1 MPALYIPKAG
11 TFDGILSQLETVN
24 AIDPTGYTE
33 LQRQYRRI
41 KQLSLR
47 APKDENEA
55 NVEAE
60 EVKEENAPVTILQLT
75 AFALKN
81 PDFKQ
86 QISTEY
92 LRLKKEK
99 PEKKERHELSRW
111 QQEIKE
117 EESLDRRALDLQGR
131 KDFTLHLQQRLK
143 AKLKT
148 TNPHANGHDVLTKLQ
163 DDAKVLHRML
173 TPSTKITRHDG
184 QVTETTYDIEQFLDN
199 PPDIIFVMG
208 NNDLRQIDFIAELY
222 HAAKGASPH
231 KFPKIYV
238 SGFGGHGT
246 MHDPVFSLQ
255 EGQTMVKRLL
265 DLGVKIDDIRI
276 EHDAVDTGR
285 NVKYMD
291 IYLLIEYALRE
302 QEHLKNQ
309 HLLDE
314 NGILFLKNMSAHS
327 GLHML
332 EVPNQKR
339 TPEEE
344 EALEKILAPLR
355 KQIIENHISIF
366 DNILVSGTPG
376 GLRRQTSTLEQQ
388 KVLPWKNIS
397 CLTPFEFSDYMHTD
411 LLDDYYYP
419 TLPKAS
425 INFIYALREVAS
437 YLDYTVNTEYL
448 SKRPLP
454 DAENLKS
461 CICIYAEYYNLMLEE
476 KYRFEDR
483 QLFLE
488 KKIDGNK
495 LAAAFIE
502 FSEQKNRGVLN
513 SVLIKKLNTAIKP
526 TADYFRR
533 AFLDVELEKLHHIS
547 LRRKM
552 TLTEQARELDTS
564 GTFGRQDLITYPF
577 FKFNVKKVA
586 SAPSS
591 EMEYKPESRHK
602 I

>member
-11 TFDGILSQLETVN
+11 TFDGILSQLETLK

-33 LQRQYRRI
+33 LQRQYTTI
-41 KQLSLR
+41 KQRALL
-47 APKDENEA
+47 APKDDNEA
-55 NVEAE
+55 EV
-60 EVKEENAPVTILQLT
+60 EVKEEVRPVTILQLT
-75 AFALKN
+75 AFALKK
-81 PDFKQ
+81 PDFKK
-86 QISTEY
+86 QIDAEY
-92 LRLKKEK
+92 LRLRQEK

-117 EESLDRRALDLQGR
+117 EESLERHALDLQGR
-131 KDFTLHLQQRLK
+131 KDLTFHLQQRLK
-143 AKLKT
+143 TKLKT
-148 TNPHANGHDVLTKLQ
+148 TNPHANGHDVLKKLQ

-184 QVTETTYDIEQFLDN
+184 RVTESTYNLEQFLDN
-199 PPDIIFVMG
+199 PPDIIFIMG
-208 NNDLRQIDFIAELY
+208 NNDLRQVDFIAEIY
-222 HAAKGASPH
+222 HAAKAASPL

-246 MHDPVFSLQ
+246 MHDSVFSLQ

-265 DLGVKIDDIRI
+265 DSGVPLEDIRA

-291 IYLLIEYALRE
+291 IYLLIEYALKE
-302 QEHLKNQ
+302 QENLKTQ
-309 HLLDE
+309 HLLDD
-314 NGILFLKNMSAHS
+314 NGILFLKNMTAHS
-327 GLHML
+327 GLKML
-332 EVPNQKR
+332 ALPNRKR

-344 EALEKILAPLR
+344 ETLEKILAPIR
-355 KQIIENHISIF
+355 KQVIDNHISIF

-388 KVLPWKNIS
+388 KILPWKSIT
-397 CLTPFEFSDYMHTD
+397 CLTPFEFLEDMPTD
-411 LLDDYYYP
+411 LVDNYYYP

-454 DAENLKS
+454 DAENLKA
-461 CICIYAEYYNLMLEE
+461 CIRIYAEYYNLMLEE
-476 KYRFEDR
+476 KYRFQDS

-488 KKIDGNK
+488 KRIDGNK
-495 LAAAFIE
+495 LADTFIE
-502 FSEQKNRGVLN
+502 FSEQKNHGVMK
-513 SVLIKKLNTAIKP
+513 SALIKKLNTAIKP
-526 TADYFRR
+526 TAEYFRH
-533 AFLDVELEKLHHIS
+533 AFLDVEKEKLHRMS
-547 LRRKM
+547 LGRKI

-577 FKFNVKKVA
+577 FKFPGKKAV

-591 EMEYKPESRHK
+591 EMEYKSEFNCK